1 MKRCVQVVLVALCAF
16 GARFLGAVDLAG
28 QNLTVTTLAAEGYSN
43 SGGAAT
49 LTVDLAADTAYSGVV
64 SGPITVVK
72 KGAGKLTLSSKWT
85 QTGGTT
91 IESGAISVPDE
102 SYLCAESA
110 TVTLAGGCVALT
122 TGTGWSLRKLLVP
135 EMKTGTV
142 DIAPGLTVMVTQ
154 RGLVTFT
161 RSTLRITG
169 GGIFYATSMPD
180 LTQISLGTI
189 EVADGILQFGDQ
201 VFGTCAKRPFNF
213 TIRVGEKGALR
224 VDNSRYLTLPR
235 YTVMKGG
242 TISARSQTDAYGTS
256 LTHPANSYE
265 SVTLA
270 GTLTVE
276 PSATPTRI
284 LNYSTALAPIDAETA
299 FDVQEGATLEIGCRM
314 TAGMATEGSSANARA
329 GQGFTKLG
337 KGTLVLSGPVDGD
350 GAIYVADGTLKL
362 SNAAYLSCKS
372 RLVCEPNAKI
382 VLTETTTLAA
392 TVAPAEPQDAFLSQ
406 NAQVWMDASRLPY
419 RDGQNVYAVPNLG
432 TCGGTFGQMNVR
444 AQSYGTYTA
453 NAQPLGPTFAKNGI
467 GGHPSLRFDA
477 TQGLTLN
484 SYTNKGDQ
492 IEVYCVYQVSNPTK
506 DLGSSPAPFSICC
519 ASGNC
524 PAGAFEDLGVA
535 GTANGHVIIRPNGT
549 WLMMIADHGAQRYTV
564 DISSKGVATTVPFVL
579 EHWRDTTGYVQGRLF
594 YGPNASD
601 YGQNG
606 SSGHTI
612 LQDNE
617 VICLGGRLRTDGAWT
632 YNSRG
637 FPGDIGEFIVFS
649 RKLTDAERAYVE
661 TYLRRKWLGSTAEL
675 PALAGY
681 TTPVAAKVPVTVT
694 SGKAAFASDSAGGT
708 VSGALEKDGAGT
720 LVYAS
725 ADPDLASVAV
735 KAGGLELAAANGG
748 SAAAVWID
756 ASDAATLTLDSSDGT
771 TRVKEIRN
779 KGSAGGAFAQNPH
792 PYASNPPYKAPCPP
806 YASGANGINGL
817 GVIAFDRQS
826 ALSTEAY
833 VNRGREACGL
843 YVYGVF
849 ERTEWANDSS
859 KGNGAGPFSMTE
871 KGSSAWDVSSDN
883 ALCWH
888 ETGAALKRI
897 YWRNAKT
904 KSDVTYENMA
914 DTGVPYLISCQFGSA
929 YLVSEMV
936 KSGDA
941 MAYSAGSRLSIPDD
955 PALYAPFSLDII
967 GLGGRL
973 AANGSAALGA
983 DGMNRMWKGKLGEF
997 LVFDRRLSQADEK
1010 ELIEYLSKKW
1020 FGVGSGSATP
1030 PAFLTGRAAAP
1041 SVKSGTALT
1050 LADGVTL
1057 GSSAGKALQVGAL
1070 TSEGTVTVTA
1080 KRTKGSTWMPLIGF
1094 DSFTG
1099 SLTNWLGEDGRSD
1112 LEIRDDVIGLAGR
1125 GFLLFFR

>member
-43 SGGAAT
+43 SGAAAT

-72 KGAGKLTLSSKWT
+72 KGAGKLSLSSKWT

-110 TVTLAGGCVALT
+110 TVTLNGGCVALT
-122 TGTGWSLRKLLVP
+122 TGTGWSKRKLLVP
-135 EMKTGTV
+135 EMMTGTV
-142 DIAPGLTVMVTQ
+142 DIASGLSVAVTQ
-154 RGLVTFT
+154 KGIVSFPRG
-161 RSTLRITG
+161 TLKITG
-169 GGIFYATSMPD
+169 GGSFYATSMPD
-180 LTQISLGTI
+180 LTQIGGGVI
-189 EVADGILQFGDQ
+189 EVSDGILQFGSE
-201 VFGTCAKRPFNF
+201 VFGYCSKRPFNF

-224 VDNSRYLTLPR
+224 VDGSRYLTLPR

-256 LTHPANSYE
+256 LTHPAKSYE

-299 FDVQEGATLEIGCRM
+299 FDVQEGATLEIACRM
-314 TAGMATEGSSANARA
+314 TAGMATEGSSASARA

-350 GAIYVADGTLKL
+350 GAIYVADGTIKL

-382 VLTETTTLAA
+382 VLTETTTLAT
-392 TVAPAEPQDAFLSQ
+392 TVAPAEPQDAFISQ

-432 TCGGTFGQMNVR
+432 TCGGTFGQINVGSSVH
-444 AQSYGTYTA
+444 ATYP
-453 NAQPLGPTFAKNGI
+453 NGPIPVGPLFAKSGI
-467 GGHPSLRFDA
+467 GGLPSLRFDTTKA
-477 TQGLTLN
+477 LELH

-492 IEVYCVYQVSNPTK
+492 IEVYCVYQVRDATK
-506 DLGSSPAPFSICC
+506 NMATGAPFSLCC
-519 ASGNC
+519 ESGEC
-524 PAGAFEDLGVA
+524 GWVDDCGTAGK
-535 GTANGHVIIRPNGT
+535 ANGHVVLRAEGS
-549 WLMMIADHGAQRYTV
+549 WLNMMADHGAQRYTIDV
-564 DISSKGVATTVPFVL
+564 RSSGASATDAFVFEHVRTSSGGVS
-579 EHWRDTTGYVQGRLF
+579 GKLF
-594 YGPNASD
+594 YGSNGAS
-601 YGQNG
+601 GSAS
-606 SSGHTI
+606 SSGHTV

-617 VICLGGRLRTDGAWT
+617 VVCLGGRLKTDGSWI
-632 YNSRG
+632 YDSRG

-649 RKLTDAERAYVE
+649 RTLTADERKYVE
-661 TYLRRKWLGSTAEL
+661 TYLGRKWLGSQAEM

-681 TTPVAAKVPVTVT
+681 TTPTAAKVPVTVT

-725 ADPDLASVAV
+725 ADPDLASVDV

-771 TRVKEIRN
+771 MRVKEISN
-779 KGSAGGAFAQNPH
+779 KGSAGGVFAQNPH
-792 PYASNPPYKAPCPP
+792 PFVDGGQSYFAPCPP

-859 KGNGAGPFSMTE
+859 KGNGAGPFSLGE

-883 ALCWH
+883 ALCWN
-888 ETGAALKRI
+888 ETAATRKRI
-897 YWRNAKT
+897 YWRNAQA
-904 KSDVTYENMA
+904 KSDVSYENMA

-941 MAYSAGSRLSIPDD
+941 MAYSVGSKLTLPDD
-955 PALYAPFSLDII
+955 PTTYAPFSLDII

-973 AANGSAALGA
+973 AANGAPPFVGGL
-983 DGMNRMWKGKLGEF
+983 NRMWKGKIGEF

-1010 ELIEYLSKKW
+1010 ELVEYLSKKW

-1057 GSSAGKALQVGAL
+1057 ASSAGKALQVGAL

-1125 GFLLFFR
+1125 GFLLLFR